1 MIIMV
6 LCLLQARDSPRE
18 EQSAVPSHPSQVV
31 VPISCPLP
39 GCPPAAQRGFQHL
52 HPDMWGC
59 AVVVLSC
66 EGFLGWKGH
75 VHGMGQEGQPRR
87 MEMGLR
93 DGGCQCGWM
102 KGANFPLC
110 TAWGWDRSVYGGLG
124 PSPSMRYFSV
134 RSFIVACSKQSCSMH
149 PSL

>member
-1 MIIMV
+1 MLFPAIPVRWWFPFPARCQAALLQPSGASSIFTLTCGAV
-6 LCLLQARDSPRE
+6 LC
-18 EQSAVPSHPSQVV
+18 
-31 VPISCPLP
+31 
-39 GCPPAAQRGFQHL
+39 
-52 HPDMWGC
+52 
-59 AVVVLSC
+59 VVLSC

-124 PSPSMRYFSV
+124 PSPSMWYFSV

-149 PSL
+149 LSL